1 MALQLLLHR
10 LLYEFPKE
18 QLMNPTDRIES
29 ELRQP
34 VTRRAFARRGLFAGL
49 AAAGAAA
56 VSNLNLPVFAQTTFV
71 DADILQFALNLEYL
85 EAEFYTVAVTGLT
98 LKQSGFTTG
107 FSQGAEGDTVG
118 GGKVALS
125 GNTLIA
131 AQAIMR
137 DEQAHVRLLQGALGG
152 RAVSKPA
159 INLAAL
165 GIGFNSQNEF
175 LTLSRAFEDV
185 GVSAYGGA
193 APLIRDGKTLGTA
206 ARILATE
213 AEHVGV
219 IRALIAQTTGISV
232 PSLDSQD
239 ILPLGSTNGRLISAD
254 DNGLTAVRT
263 PSQVLNLVYAGDRFR
278 GGFFPSGVN
287 GAFNSVGAL

>member
-1 MALQLLLHR
+1 M
-10 LLYEFPKE
+10 
-18 QLMNPTDRIES
+18 MNSTDPTTERIKS
-29 ELRQP
+29 L
-34 VTRRAFARRGLFAGL
+34 VSRRTFARRGLFAGL
-49 AAAGAAA
+49 ATAGVAAI
-56 VSNLNLPVFAQTTFV
+56 SRLNLPVFAQSTFV

-85 EAEFYTVAVTGLT
+85 EAEFYTVAVTGQT

-107 FSQGAEGDTVG
+107 FAQGAEGDTVG

-125 GNTLIA
+125 GNVLTA

-175 LTLSRAFEDV
+175 LILSRAFEDV

-193 APLIRDGKTLGTA
+193 APLIRDGKILATA

-213 AEHVGV
+213 AEHTGV
-219 IRALIAQTTGISV
+219 IRELIAQTTGITV
-232 PSLDSQD
+232 PSLDPQD
-239 ILPLGSTNGRLISAD
+239 IVPLGSTNGRLVSAD
-254 DNGLTAVRT
+254 DDGLTPVRT
-263 PSQVLNLVYAGDRFR
+263 PSQVLNIVYAGDRFR

-287 GAFNSVGAL
+287 GAFNSVTAL

>member
-1 MALQLLLHR
+1 
-10 LLYEFPKE
+10 
-18 QLMNPTDRIES
+18 MNS
-29 ELRQP
+29 S
-34 VTRRAFARRGLFAGL
+34 VTRRTFARRGIFAGL

-56 VSNLNLPVFAQTTFV
+56 VSNLNLPVFAQSSFV

-107 FSQGAEGDTVG
+107 GQGAEGDTVG

-125 GNTLIA
+125 GNVLAA

-152 RAVSKPA
+152 RAISKPA

-165 GIGFNSQNEF
+165 GLGFNNTNEF
-175 LTLSRAFEDV
+175 LILSRAFEDV
-185 GVSAYGGA
+185 GVTAYGGA
-193 APLIRDGKTLGTA
+193 APLIRDGKILGTA

-219 IRALIAQTTGISV
+219 IRELIAQLTPTVAV
-232 PSLDSQD
+232 PALDNQD
-239 ILPLGSTNGRLISAD
+239 ILPLGSPNGRLISSD

-263 PSQVLNLVYAGDRFR
+263 PSQVLNIVYAGGRTS
-278 GGFFPSGVN
+278 GGFFPAGVL
-287 GAFNSVGAL
+287 GAFNSVTSLA

>member
-1 MALQLLLHR
+1 
-10 LLYEFPKE
+10 
-18 QLMNPTDRIES
+18 MNSI
-29 ELRQP
+29 
-34 VTRRAFARRGLFAGL
+34 VTRRTFARRGIFAGL
-49 AAAGAAA
+49 AAAAA
-56 VSNLNLPVFAQTTFV
+56 SNLDLPVFAQSTFV

-98 LKQSGFTTG
+98 LKQSGFTVD
-107 FSQGAEGDTVG
+107 FAQGHGGDTVG

-125 GNTLIA
+125 GNVLTA

-152 RAVSKPA
+152 RAVSKPS

-175 LTLSRAFEDV
+175 LILSRAFEDV

-193 APLIRDGKTLGTA
+193 APLIKDGKLLGTA

-213 AEHVGV
+213 AEHTGI
-219 IRALIAQTTGISV
+219 IRELIAQAAGIAV
-232 PSLDSQD
+232 PALDSQD
-239 ILPLGSTNGRLISAD
+239 ILPLGSPNGRLVSAD
-254 DNGLTAVRT
+254 DNGLTPVRT
-263 PSQVLNLVYAGDRFR
+263 PSQVLSIVYAGDRLR
-278 GGFFPSGVN
+278 GGFFPDGVN
-287 GAFNSVGAL
+287 GAFNAVTSLA

>member
-1 MALQLLLHR
+1 LLQQHSLISV
-10 LLYEFPKE
+10 FTKE
-18 QLMNPTDRIES
+18 QPMHSTDSTDSES
-29 ELRQP
+29 RP
-34 VTRRAFARRGLFAGL
+34 AVSRRAFARRGIFAGI

-56 VSNLNLPVFAQTTFV
+56 IGNLNLPVFAQTTFV

-98 LKQSGFTTG
+98 LKQSGFTVD
-107 FSQGAEGDTVG
+107 FAQGHGGDTIG

-125 GNTLIA
+125 GNVLTA
-131 AQAIMR
+131 AQAIMK

-152 RAVSKPA
+152 RAVSKPS

-165 GIGFNSQNEF
+165 GIGFNNTNEF

-193 APLIRDGKTLGTA
+193 APLIKDSKILGTA

-213 AEHVGV
+213 AEHTGI
-219 IRALIAQTTGISV
+219 IRELIAQSSPTFAV
-232 PSLDSQD
+232 PAVDSQD
-239 ILPLGSTNGRLISAD
+239 MLPLGSPNGRLVSAD
-254 DNGLTAVRT
+254 DTGLTAVRT
-263 PSQVLNLVYAGDRFR
+263 PSQVLNIVYAGDRFR
-278 GGFFPSGVN
+278 GGFFPDGVN
-287 GAFNSVGAL
+287 GAFNTVTSLS

>member
-1 MALQLLLHR
+1 
-10 LLYEFPKE
+10 
-18 QLMNPTDRIES
+18 MNPTGRIDS
-29 ELRQP
+29 ALNSV
-34 VTRRAFARRGLFAGL
+34 VTRRAFARRGIFAGL

-56 VSNLNLPVFAQTTFV
+56 VGSLNLPVFAQSTFV

-125 GNTLIA
+125 GNVLTA

-152 RAVSKPA
+152 RAISKPA

-165 GIGFNSQNEF
+165 GLGFNSQNEF
-175 LTLSRAFEDV
+175 LILSRAFEDV
-185 GVSAYGGA
+185 GVTAYGGA
-193 APLIRDGKTLGTA
+193 APLIRDGKILGTA

-213 AEHVGV
+213 AEHVGI
-219 IRALIAQTTGISV
+219 IRELIAQTTGIAV
-232 PSLDSQD
+232 PALDDQD
-239 ILPLGSTNGRLISAD
+239 ILPMGSTNGRLVSAD

-263 PSQVLNLVYAGDRFR
+263 PSQVLNIVYAGDRFR
-278 GGFFPSGVN
+278 GGFFPAGVN
-287 GAFNSVGAL
+287 GAFNSVTSL